1 MKGIFEKTWK
11 IMKIAAVF
19 VWRNRRGG
27 CPRGVGGKRA
37 KNGSLMEG
45 GRGMEGEGWRRGMY
59 GREEEQGKGRIFFY
73 IAEEKI
79 LKEVIKK

>member
-37 KNGSLMEG
+37 KNGSLMDG
-45 GRGMEGEGWRRGMY
+45 GEGCMG
-59 GREEEQGKGRIFFY
+59 E
-73 IAEEKI
+73 
-79 LKEVIKK
+79 

>member
-27 CPRGVGGKRA
+27 CPRGVEPEERREASQERLADGWRERDG
-37 KNGSLMEG
+37 
-45 GRGMEGEGWRRGMY
+45 GEGCMGEGCMGEKKNKEKGASSSILQKRRY
-59 GREEEQGKGRIFFY
+59 
-73 IAEEKI
+73 
-79 LKEVIKK
+79 

>member
-27 CPRGVGGKRA
+27 CPRGVEPEERREASQERLADGWRERDG
-37 KNGSLMEG
+37 
-45 GRGMEGEGWRRGMY
+45 GEGCMGEKKNKEKGVSSSILQKRRY
-59 GREEEQGKGRIFFY
+59 
-73 IAEEKI
+73 
-79 LKEVIKK
+79 